1 MINTHVNLSDLLD
14 TTRQGTRVHVF
25 ASEEELR
32 TYTQATGRI
41 FPKEEAY
48 AGGLLK
54 YLLRQ
59 IFGIYHGNR
68 GKKGLTRHKGE
79 KRDYK
84 RVQSAEKQR
93 TMNHREG
100 KAQYNRF

>member
-32 TYTQATGRI
+32 VYTKRTGRI

-54 YLLRQ
+54 YLLRE
-59 IFGIYHGNR
+59 IFGTYHGKR
-68 GKKGLTRHKGE
+68 GRNMFSRHKRQ
-79 KRDYK
+79 KCDDK
-84 RVQSAEKQR
+84 KVQGAGKQR
-93 TMNHREG
+93 TMNHD
-100 KAQYNRF
+100 

>member
-25 ASEEELR
+25 ASEQELR
-32 TYTQATGRI
+32 EYTKETGRV

-59 IFGIYHGNR
+59 IFGTYHGNR
-68 GKKGLTRHKGE
+68 GKNRFIRRKGE
-79 KRDYK
+79 KRDDK
-84 RVQSAEKQR
+84 KVKSAEKQR
-93 TMNHREG
+93 TMNHG
-100 KAQYNRF
+100 

>member
-32 TYTQATGRI
+32 EYTIETGRI
-41 FPKEEAY
+41 FPKEDAY

-68 GKKGLTRHKGE
+68 GKKGFMSRKRE
-79 KRDYK
+79 KRDDK
-84 RVQSAEKQR
+84 RVKNAEK
-93 TMNHREG
+93 NHR
-100 KAQYNRF
+100 

>member
-1 MINTHVNLSDLLD
+1 MINMNVNLSDLLD

-32 TYTQATGRI
+32 VYTKKTGRI

-54 YLLRQ
+54 YLLRE
-59 IFGIYHGNR
+59 IFGTYHGKR
-68 GKKGLTRHKGE
+68 GKNGFIPRKRE
-79 KRDYK
+79 KCDDK
-84 RVQSAEKQR
+84 KVQGGGKQR
-93 TMNHREG
+93 TMNHG
-100 KAQYNRF
+100 

>member
-25 ASEEELR
+25 PSEEDLR
-32 TYTQATGRI
+32 VYTQRTGRT

-54 YLLRQ
+54 YLLRE
-59 IFGIYHGNR
+59 IYGTYHGRR
-68 GKKGLTRHKGE
+68 GKGGFSRPGRGRSENKKVKGA
-79 KRDYK
+79 
-84 RVQSAEKQR
+84 SKQGA
-93 TMNHREG
+93 MNRE
-100 KAQYNRF
+100 

>member
-14 TTRQGTRVHVF
+14 TTRQSTRVHVF

-32 TYTQATGRI
+32 EYTKESGRI
-41 FPKEEAY
+41 FPKEDAY

-59 IFGIYHGNR
+59 IFRTYQGQR
-68 GKKGLTRHKGE
+68 GKKGFSRRKIEKGDV
-79 KRDYK
+79 KGSK
-84 RVQSAEKQR
+84 VLKSNQL
-93 TMNHREG
+93 
-100 KAQYNRF
+100 

>member
-14 TTRQGTRVHVF
+14 TTLQDTRVHVF

-32 TYTQATGRI
+32 EYTLETRRI
-41 FPKEEAY
+41 FPKEDAY

-59 IFGIYHGNR
+59 IFGTYHGQR
-68 GKKGLTRHKGE
+68 GKKSFSHRKRE
-79 KRDYK
+79 KRDNETVK
-84 RVQSAEKQR
+84 GAEKQR
-93 TMNHREG
+93 TMNHG
-100 KAQYNRF
+100 

>member
-14 TTRQGTRVHVF
+14 TTRQNTRVHVF

-32 TYTQATGRI
+32 EYTRETGRI

-59 IFGIYHGNR
+59 IFGTYLGNR
-68 GKKGLTRHKGE
+68 GKKSFSRRKRE
-79 KRDYK
+79 KRDDK
-84 RVQSAEKQR
+84 KVEGADKQR
-93 TMNHREG
+93 ITNHG
-100 KAQYNRF
+100 

>member
-1 MINTHVNLSDLLD
+1 MINMNVNLSDLLD

-32 TYTQATGRI
+32 VYTKKIGRI

-54 YLLRQ
+54 YLLRE
-59 IFGIYHGNR
+59 IFGTYYGKR
-68 GKKGLTRHKGE
+68 GKNGFIPRKREKCDDKKVKGGG
-79 KRDYK
+79 
-84 RVQSAEKQR
+84 KQR
-93 TMNHREG
+93 TMNYG
-100 KAQYNRF
+100 

>member
-25 ASEEELR
+25 ASEEGLR
-32 TYTQATGRI
+32 TYTQDTGRV
-41 FPKEEAY
+41 FPKEDAY

-59 IFGIYHGNR
+59 IFGTYHGQR
-68 GKKGLTRHKGE
+68 GKKGFSRRKREERDDE
-79 KRDYK
+79 KVKVAD
-84 RVQSAEKQR
+84 KQR
-93 TMNHREG
+93 ATNHG
-100 KAQYNRF
+100 

>member
-32 TYTQATGRI
+32 EYTRETGRV

-54 YLLRQ
+54 YLLRE
-59 IFGIYHGNR
+59 IFGTYHGNR
-68 GKKGLTRHKGE
+68 GKKGFGRRKRGKRNDERVKGA
-79 KRDYK
+79 D
-84 RVQSAEKQR
+84 KQR
-93 TMNHREG
+93 TMNQG
-100 KAQYNRF
+100 

>member
-32 TYTQATGRI
+32 EHTLETGRI

-59 IFGIYHGNR
+59 IFGTYHGNR
-68 GKKGLTRHKGE
+68 GKKGPTRRKRE
-79 KRDYK
+79 KREDK

-93 TMNHREG
+93 TMNHG
-100 KAQYNRF
+100 

>member
-1 MINTHVNLSDLLD
+1 MINRHVNLSDLLD

-32 TYTQATGRI
+32 IYTKRTGRM

-54 YLLRQ
+54 YLLRE
-59 IFGIYHGNR
+59 IFGTYHGKR
-68 GKKGLTRHKGE
+68 GKNGFFRRKREMCDTRRSKVLVSKE
-79 KRDYK
+79 L
-84 RVQSAEKQR
+84 
-93 TMNHREG
+93 
-100 KAQYNRF
+100 